1 MLGTDDY
8 VVGDRAYRRANL
20 EGGDPIKK
28 YNPVKL
34 NDHIAAIK
42 RLTNGEKLGVP
53 TYNEQTGEA
62 VDAAEYTRQIDKVDY
77 LVVEGD
83 FDFVVEPDLLIYFDV
98 PDEIRLA
105 NRIKRDLVS
114 RNVVDEDEIRENFQL
129 RQKLQN
135 FPYALSTKAVADIVV
150 NVMVDDNGEY
160 LYEVV
165 DQM

>member
-1 MLGTDDY
+1 M
-8 VVGDRAYRRANL
+8 
-20 EGGDPIKK
+20 
-28 YNPVKL
+28 
-34 NDHIAAIK
+34 
-42 RLTNGEKLGVP
+42 
-53 TYNEQTGEA
+53 
-62 VDAAEYTRQIDKVDY
+62 
-77 LVVEGD
+77 VEGD

-129 RQKLQN
+129 RQKLQH
-135 FPYALSTKAVADIVV
+135 FPYTLSTKAVADIVV